1 MKTVTI
7 GALKNQLSAHLRYVQ
22 QGKEVVVLNRRK
34 PMARILPLQL
44 PDNLDADEAR
54 LVATGQMNLEEQPV
68 DWKAFWKLPGGNVSH
83 DVAVRAAIDSKG
95 DR

>member
-22 QGKEVVVLNRRK
+22 QGKEVVVLNRKK
-34 PMARILPLQL
+34 PMARILPFEL
-44 PDNLDADEAR
+44 PGNIDADEAH

-68 DWKAFWKLPGGNVSH
+68 DWKAFWKLPCGNVSLSA
-83 DVAVRAAIDSKG
+83 AVQAAIESKG

>member
-7 GALKNQLSAHLRYVQ
+7 GALKNQLSAYLRYVQ

-34 PMARILPLQL
+34 PMARILPIQL

-54 LVATGQMNLEEQPV
+54 LVATGQMNLEGQPV
-68 DWKAFWKLPGGNVSH
+68 DWKAFWKLPGGKVSGN
-83 DVAVRAAIDSKG
+83 VAVQAAIESKG